1 MTSTDASKQEA
12 SLPTSTH
19 RPNLPRIDTEPYVK
33 HSSNSGLPKGWKATH
48 DRFIAYLDT
57 HAPLAKDGTIAFR
70 EWKRPRYTVEQ
81 MICLLKERFVR
92 FRAAVSHPSQAYIAK
107 AKATNVIYGTAVDAA
122 FSQFLPGRSRGVLR
136 SLITGITTTL
146 TCCIIATVSNHG
158 EKAFDFCGHACDT
171 SFVCILVPGRIYEK
185 ISSLQGQKG
194 GVENGCVSIFSE
206 TRTGDVA
213 QRLTG
218 YIVGE
223 ETIALRRH
231 DGRET
236 MTANWFVLL

>member
-1 MTSTDASKQEA
+1 VTSTDASKQEA

-171 SFVCILVPGRIYEK
+171 SFVCILVPGRIYKK

-194 GVENGCVSIFSE
+194 GWKMDASRFL
-206 TRTGDVA
+206 A
-213 QRLTG
+213 KL
-218 YIVGE
+218 
-223 ETIALRRH
+223 
-231 DGRET
+231 GRE
-236 MTANWFVLL
+236 MWLKD